1 MNVMSYDLFPNLFSN
16 SSAVEPSSRKCLANT
31 TCSCLV
37 GRRATARLPSKILVC
52 AAVSCVGND
61 HSPSLVSV
69 QLMENRVV
77 TVLKHQVKFP
87 LPSEDF
93 NKVHKVGM
101 FELLKTQKPR
111 FAKLGL

>member
-1 MNVMSYDLFPNLFSN
+1 
-16 SSAVEPSSRKCLANT
+16 
-31 TCSCLV
+31 
-37 GRRATARLPSKILVC
+37 
-52 AAVSCVGND
+52 
-61 HSPSLVSV
+61 
-69 QLMENRVV
+69 MENRVV

-101 FELLKTQKPR
+101 LELLKTQKPR

>member
-1 MNVMSYDLFPNLFSN
+1 MSCKHHLLLPGWHKGHC
-16 SSAVEPSSRKCLANT
+16 SSSLENPGVYC
-31 TCSCLV
+31 
-37 GRRATARLPSKILVC
+37 
-52 AAVSCVGND
+52 CVLCVRND

-101 FELLKTQKPR
+101 LELLKTQKPR